1 MIAAGQE
8 IMSKFYDTNKHTLTV
23 EVTPGDIDLENNC
36 RYDLQCTV
44 TMNSG
49 LTEEETVSFKASF
62 VETEYFPTAEI
73 LFNRNTISTHIRPY
87 CTEKHFD
94 FYKVEVD
101 ITDTP
106 VSYNRTEIKI
116 DPLEGESLINAVT
129 TEGDLVFVGTNSE
142 GQDIYFAVKESARDY
157 LVENVTLSVYRQ
169 DYDGRFVTI
178 ATDIENLNSIYVTD
192 PHPPLNYVNYR
203 IVVTDKITGSISY
216 VDIPPYEIGV
226 KSVIIQ
232 WGEKWENLTVLSQD
246 PIEQVEWAG
255 SMLKLPY
262 NIDVSD
268 SNTMDVSLVEYIGRA
283 HPVSYYGTQLGVTST
298 WNVDIPKYDTNTLY
312 GLRSLAIY
320 AGDVYVREPSGSG
333 YWANVSVSFSQ
344 KHRELTIPVT
354 LNIKRVDG
362 NI

>member
-1 MIAAGQE
+1 
-8 IMSKFYDTNKHTLTV
+8 
-23 EVTPGDIDLENNC
+23 
-36 RYDLQCTV
+36 
-44 TMNSG
+44 
-49 LTEEETVSFKASF
+49 
-62 VETEYFPTAEI
+62 
-73 LFNRNTISTHIRPY
+73 
-87 CTEKHFD
+87 
-94 FYKVEVD
+94 
-101 ITDTP
+101 
-106 VSYNRTEIKI
+106 
-116 DPLEGESLINAVT
+116 LEGTSLDNAVT
-129 TEGDLVFVGTNSE
+129 TEGDLVFVGTNSAGE
-142 GQDIYFAVKESARDY
+142 DICFTVKESARDY

-178 ATDIENLNSIYVTD
+178 ATDIDNLNSIYVTD
-192 PHPPLNYVNYR
+192 PHPPLNYANYR

-232 WGEKWENLTVLSQD
+232 WGEKWENLTVLGQD

-283 HPVSYYGTQLGVTST
+283 HPVSYYGTQLGVSST
-298 WNVDIPKYDTNTLY
+298 WNVDIPKHDTNTLY
-312 GLRSLAIY
+312 GLRLLAIY

-333 YWANVSVSFSQ
+333 YWANISVSFSQ
-344 KHRELTIPVT
+344 KHRQLTIPVT